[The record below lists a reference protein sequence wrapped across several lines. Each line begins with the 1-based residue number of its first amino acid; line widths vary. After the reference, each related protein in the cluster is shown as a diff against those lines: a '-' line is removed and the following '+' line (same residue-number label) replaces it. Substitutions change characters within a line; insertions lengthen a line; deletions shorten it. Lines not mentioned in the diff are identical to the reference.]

1 MEEKEMQ
8 KLVFVNGNEESINL
22 TAGNFGITNWA
33 GLSNADLNLQT
44 QQVPFQDGS
53 VFIDA
58 LLNNREISVTLAIN
72 DDKDLYKRYQLKREV
87 ISALNPKF
95 GEGYLYYTNDFY
107 SRRIKCVPQLP
118 VFENKN
124 SNDSGTL
131 KASLVF
137 IACGVYWEDIE
148 ETVVAI
154 PKGGMVK
161 VFNNSDIAVEFKFNS
176 ILSGVNELKLK
187 NLTTQKYVEVLG
199 VNDCHNVSFSSIVGE
214 KNVLAY
220 EDMLKNFSYFGR
232 VVGYCSAGEV
242 WLIASYALYT
252 SKDLENFSLKSY
264 SNIRSSHKIRC
275 INGKIF
281 YLYNQGSDGSVE
293 VSSDNGET
301 WNRIF
306 DSSEINPYD
315 IVFFNNKYY
324 LVGTSGTDKKPIW
337 TSDDLET
344 WVAVE
349 GLSTDIYGMCACVT
363 PNDIIF
369 VGGVNIY
376 RYNQGQW
383 SPSTITWL
391 GEAKNLASCA
401 YSPLLNKTVVVG
413 DSGTILVSISS
424 YEWIQIQSITENN
437 LNEVI
442 WSEQLSCFIAVGTYG
457 TMLVSYDAE
466 SWKVIA
472 SGTNKNLTSIAFS
485 NNDGIFIT
493 GNEVLKGTL
502 SEVENITWVT
512 QRDISSIVYVP
523 EMQLICCAGYDIVNK
538 KNNSKWENVSSTDFV
553 FNIEY
558 LKRRKEIIV
567 FQNVGGKISFD
578 GVSWEPTDMNLGASG
593 AYSEHHDILYSVG
606 FFGAILKSI
615 DGGITNTL
623 IRPIIGGDAYRYS
636 IAYSDKLNALV
647 VVGKAGFILKSFDGG
662 ETWEEGYL
670 GNKDFSRIRWF
681 EESGLFVILGGKSFI
696 SNDGVNWTEIFI
708 SGNDICYSKER
719 NLYCIVGR
727 YKVTFTS
734 DFINTNTVSSTV
746 ELNSCCYNDYEHSFY
761 FVGVNGS
768 IQSMSEGDTQNI
780 IDRIAEGSDLTIA
793 LEKGENKLLLTTDAG
808 SAISSISYRQKY
820 IGV

>member
-1 MEEKEMQ
+1 MQ
-8 KLVFVNGNEESINL
+8 KLIFVNGNEEEIDL
-22 TAGNFGITNWA
+22 TAGDFGITNWS
-33 GLSNADLNLQT
+33 GLSNTSLNLQT
-44 QQVPFQDGS
+44 QQVPYQDGS
-53 VFIDA
+53 VFLDA
-58 LLNNREISVTLAIN
+58 LLENREISVTVAVK
-72 DDKDLYKRYQLKREV
+72 DDNDLYKRYQLKHEL
-87 ISALNPKF
+87 ISVLNPKL
-95 GEGYLYYTNDFY
+95 GEGYLYYENDFLK
-107 SRRIKCVPQLP
+107 RRIKVVPQLP
-118 VFENKN
+118 IFKNKN
-124 SNDSGTL
+124 SNDAGTL
-131 KASLVF
+131 KASVAWT
-137 IACGVYWEDIE
+137 ACGVYWEDVE
-148 ETVVAI
+148 ETIVAI
-154 PKGGMVK
+154 PKGEMVK
-161 VFNNSDIAVEFKFNS
+161 VFNNSDVAVEFKFNG

-199 VNDCHNVSFSSIVGE
+199 VNDYHNVSFSSVVGE

-220 EDMLKNFSYFGR
+220 ENMLKNFSFLGSA
-232 VVGYCSAGEV
+232 VGYCPAGKV
-242 WLIASYALYT
+242 WLIAKNALYT

-264 SNIRSSHKIRC
+264 SNIRRSQKIRC

-281 YLYNQGSDGSVE
+281 YLYIQGSWGLVE

-306 DSSEINPYD
+306 NSSEINPYD

-324 LVGTSGTDKKPIW
+324 LVGTSGSARKPIW

-344 WVAVE
+344 WTAIE
-349 GLSTDIYGMCACVT
+349 GLSTDICSCACVT
-363 PNDIIF
+363 PNDMIF

-391 GEAKNLASCA
+391 GEAKKLASCA

-424 YEWIQIQSITENN
+424 YEWIQIQSITENA
-437 LNEVI
+437 LKEII

-472 SGTNKNLTSIAFS
+472 SGTDKNLTSIAFS

-512 QRDISSIVYVP
+512 QQDISSIVYVP

-538 KNNSKWENVSSTDFV
+538 KNNSKWENVSRMDYII
-553 FNIEY
+553 NIEY
-558 LKRRKEIIV
+558 LKRRKEIIA
-567 FQNVGGKISFD
+567 FKTPGGKISFD
-578 GVSWEPTDMNLGASG
+578 GVSWTQTDMNLGVSG
-593 AYSEHHDILYSVG
+593 AYSENHDVLYSVG
-606 FFGAILKSI
+606 YFGGILKSI

-623 IRPIIGGDAYRYS
+623 IRPIVGGDAYIYS
-636 IAYSDKLNALV
+636 IAYSDKLNALI

-681 EESGLFVILGGKSFI
+681 EESGLFVILGEKSFI
-696 SNDGVNWTEIFI
+696 SNDGINWTEIFI
-708 SGNDICYSKER
+708 YGKDICFSKEK

-727 YKVTFTS
+727 NEITFTS
-734 DFINTNTVSSTV
+734 DFINTNTIPSTV
-746 ELNSCCYNDYEHSFY
+746 ALNSCCYNDYEHTFY
-761 FVGVNGS
+761 FVGVNAS
-768 IQSMSEGDTQNI
+768 ILSMSEGDTQNI

>member
-1 MEEKEMQ
+1 MQ
-8 KLVFVNGNEESINL
+8 KLIFVNGNEKEIDL
-22 TAGNFGITNWA
+22 TAGDFGITNWS
-33 GLSNADLNLQT
+33 GLSNTSLNLQT
-44 QQVPFQDGS
+44 QQVPYQDGS

-58 LLNNREISVTLAIN
+58 LLENREISVTVAVK
-72 DDKDLYKRYQLKREV
+72 DDNDLYKRYQLKREL
-87 ISALNPKF
+87 ISALNPKL
-95 GEGYLYYTNDFY
+95 GEGYLYYENDFLK
-107 SRRIKCVPQLP
+107 RRIKVVPQLP
-118 VFENKN
+118 IFENKN
-124 SNDSGTL
+124 SNDAGTL
-131 KASLVF
+131 KASVAWT
-137 IACGVYWEDIE
+137 ACGVYWEDVE
-148 ETVVAI
+148 ETIVAI
-154 PKGGMVK
+154 PKGEMVK
-161 VFNNSDIAVEFKFNS
+161 VFNNGDVTVEFKFNG

-199 VNDCHNVSFSSIVGE
+199 VNDYHNVSFSSVVGE

-220 EDMLKNFSYFGR
+220 ENMLKNFSFLGSA
-232 VVGYCSAGEV
+232 VGYCPAGKV
-242 WLIASYALYT
+242 WLIAERALYT

-264 SNIRSSHKIRC
+264 SNIRWSQKIRC

-281 YLYNQGSDGSVE
+281 YLYNQGSWGSVE

-306 DSSEINPYD
+306 NSSEINPYD

-324 LVGTSGTDKKPIW
+324 LVGTSGSARKPIW

-344 WVAVE
+344 WTAIE
-349 GLSTDIYGMCACVT
+349 GLSTDIYGRCACVT
-363 PNDIIF
+363 PNDMIF

-413 DSGTILVSISS
+413 GSGTILVSISS
-424 YEWIQIQSITENN
+424 YEWIQIQSITENA
-437 LNEVI
+437 LNEII

-472 SGTNKNLTSIAFS
+472 SGTDKNLTSIAFS

-512 QRDISSIVYVP
+512 QQDISSIVYVP

-538 KNNSKWENVSSTDFV
+538 KNNSKWENVSRMDYII
-553 FNIEY
+553 NIEY
-558 LKRRKEIIV
+558 LKRRKEIIA
-567 FQNVGGKISFD
+567 FKTTGGEISFD
-578 GVSWEPTDMNLGASG
+578 GISWTQTDMNLGVSG
-593 AYSEHHDILYSVG
+593 AYSEHHDVLYSVG
-606 FFGAILKSI
+606 RLGEILKSI

-623 IRPIIGGDAYRYS
+623 IRPIVGGESYIYS
-636 IAYSDKLNALV
+636 IAYSDKLNALI

-681 EESGLFVILGGKSFI
+681 EESGLFVILGEKSFI
-696 SNDGVNWTEIFI
+696 SNDGINWTEIFI
-708 SGNDICYSKER
+708 HGKDICFSKEK

-727 YKVTFTS
+727 NEITFTS
-734 DFINTNTVSSTV
+734 DFINTNTIPSTAA
-746 ELNSCCYNDYEHSFY
+746 LNSCCYNDYEHTFY

-768 IQSMSEGDTQNI
+768 ILSMSEGDTQNI